1 MSKKILIV
9 TGDGGEAYETLYA
22 VHRLREAGY
31 EAVVAAPSV
40 KRLNLVMHDF
50 EEGWDTYIERKG
62 YGLMADISIAGVK
75 AGDFDALLIIGG
87 RAPEYLRHNQHLIEV
102 VREMDRAEK
111 WLFSICH
118 GIQVMLAAGVVK
130 GKRVT
135 CYEHIRF
142 EVATCGGTWES
153 PQAVRDGRLVTA
165 QTWQS
170 HPEFYRLVI
179 SCLGEL

>member
-165 QTWQS
+165 QMWQS

>member
-1 MSKKILIV
+1 MSKKILVV

-22 VHRLREAGY
+22 VHRLQEAGY
-31 EAVVAAPSV
+31 EAVLAAPSV

-62 YGLMADISIAGVK
+62 YGLMADIAIASVK
-75 AGDFDALLIIGG
+75 AADFDAILIMGG

-102 VREMDRAEK
+102 VQEMDRAGK

-142 EVATCGGTWES
+142 EVATCGGTWEK
-153 PQAVRDGRLVTA
+153 PEAVRDGRLVTA

-170 HPEFYRLVI
+170 HPQFYRLVMA
-179 SCLGEL
+179 CLGES